1 MSFQEK
7 RSFVFLINMIL
18 ILGLYSLYVYYKYQD
33 TIVSNPNDF
42 MFWGKAFFILIP
54 VSIVANIII
63 IIIFSIINKIITGED
78 IPTVTDERDK
88 LIELKA
94 IRISHWTF
102 ILGFLLSMGS
112 QAIGMQ
118 PWVMIVTLV
127 ASGFVSAIAD
137 EIAKIYLYQKGV

>member
-1 MSFQEK
+1 MSIQEK

-33 TIVSNPNDF
+33 TIVNNPNDF

-63 IIIFSIINKIITGED
+63 IIIFSIINKIITGEY

-88 LIELKA
+88 LI
-94 IRISHWTF
+94 
-102 ILGFLLSMGS
+102 
-112 QAIGMQ
+112 
-118 PWVMIVTLV
+118 
-127 ASGFVSAIAD
+127 
-137 EIAKIYLYQKGV
+137 